1 MKYLVS
7 LLLIIL
13 CLQIETASAYSNS
26 ETVDVNLIWN
36 NNQGVLVEIGGH
48 SFTMRAN
55 QQRVVQL
62 PHSEALKVQ
71 IVTPGA
77 TFEAEEFLILDE
89 SETNIVQLYME
100 NGSVKIAYDDQLK
113 DISDEPLTSSASSIN
128 NSDEATATDGLSDH
142 TGDISINKHNYLFT
156 LLVSEKISG
165 ESWALDYSYRQMR
178 LRNVSDMGNSEVSH
192 GIVFNGGFRM
202 IYTGGEIG
210 YLGIPF
216 DVGAGYGFTFGD
228 FSSSATMNI
237 VVGMFSSMRVYNSQ
251 LAEFMDDETNF
262 DFFPSNSGFIRFANV
277 WEPFQNR
284 SDWLS
289 QLGFSAKLNVGLSGG
304 SSFTIGFSADR
315 LF

>member
-1 MKYLVS
+1 MKYSVS

-13 CLQIETASAYSNS
+13 CLQFETVSAYNSS
-26 ETVDVNLIWN
+26 ETVEVNLIWN
-36 NNQGVLVEIGGH
+36 NNQGVIVQIGDH

-62 PHSEALKVQ
+62 PHSEALNVQ
-71 IVTPGA
+71 IVTPGS
-77 TFEAEEFLILDE
+77 TFEAEEFLILDD
-89 SETNIVQLYME
+89 SETNIVQLYIE
-100 NGSVKIAYDDQLK
+100 NGTVKIAYDDQLK
-113 DISDEPLTSSASSIN
+113 VISDEPLNSSASN
-128 NSDEATATDGLSDH
+128 KSDEATATDGLSDP

-178 LRNVSDMGNSEVSH
+178 LRNISDIGNSEVSH

-202 IYTGGEIG
+202 AYTGGEIG
-210 YLGIPF
+210 IISIPF
-216 DVGAGYGFTFGD
+216 DIGAGYGFTIGD
-228 FSSSATMNI
+228 FSSSATMNV
-237 VVGMFSSMRVYNSQ
+237 VVGMFSAIRVYNSQ
-251 LAEFMDDETNF
+251 LAEFMDDENNF

-284 SDWLS
+284 SDWLN
-289 QLGFSAKLNVGLSGG
+289 QLGFSAKLNIGLSEG
-304 SSFTIGFSADR
+304 SSFTIGLSADR

>member
-7 LLLIIL
+7 LLLITL
-13 CLQIETASAYSNS
+13 CLQIKTVSAYTSS
-26 ETVDVNLIWN
+26 ETVEVNLIWN
-36 NNQGVLVEIGGH
+36 KNQGVLVEIGDH

-55 QQRVVQL
+55 QQRVVEL

-89 SETNIVQLYME
+89 SETNIIQIYME
-100 NGSVKIAYDDQLK
+100 NGSVKIANDNQLK
-113 DISDEPLTSSASSIN
+113 STADESLITAGSDN
-128 NSDEATATDGLSDH
+128 NKEATATSELSDR

-156 LLVSEKISG
+156 LLVSEKVSG

-178 LRNVSDMGNSEVSH
+178 LRNESDMGNSEVSH

-202 IYTGGEIG
+202 VYTGGEIG

-237 VVGMFSSMRVYNSQ
+237 VIGMFSAIRVYNSE
-251 LAEFMDDETNF
+251 LAEFMDDENNF

-304 SSFTIGFSADR
+304 SSFTIGLSTDR